1 MKKVYIQFTDDGQII
16 LDRFDGNQRFALY
29 IGIDQLYGSWLLE
42 TNGDPNTLVSLE
54 DEQGE
59 DCDARIETIRDII
72 SDPATP
78 WEPCDEDD
86 ESYVAEWLGI
96 WGCI

>member
-16 LDRFDGNQRFALY
+16 LDRFDGNEKFALY
-29 IGIDQLYGSWLLE
+29 IGIEQIDGNWLLQ
-42 TNGDPNTLVSLE
+42 TGGNPTTLVDLE
-54 DEQGE
+54 DEQDE
-59 DCDARIETIRDII
+59 DCDVRIEAIRDII
-72 SDPATP
+72 SDPTTP

-86 ESYVAEWLGI
+86 ESYITEWLGI